1 MKNYNVRIETV
12 SGKSIVMN
20 MSNLE
25 FEVFMQNLDE
35 RSYVDIELSNVER
48 VRIYQRGI
56 TLIDILIYKE
66 E

>member
-1 MKNYNVRIETV
+1 MKSYVVRIETV

-48 VRIYQRGI
+48 VRIYQCGI
-56 TLIDILIYKE
+56 TLIDIFDL
-66 E
+66 

>member
-25 FEVFMQNLDE
+25 LEAFMQNLDG
-35 RSYVDIELSNVER
+35 RSYIDIELSNVER

-56 TLIDILIYKE
+56 TLIDIFDL
-66 E
+66 

>member
-56 TLIDILIYKE
+56 KLIDIFDL
-66 E
+66 

>member
-12 SGKSIVMN
+12 SGKSIAMN

-56 TLIDILIYKE
+56 TLIDIFDL
-66 E
+66 

>member
-1 MKNYNVRIETV
+1 MINYNVRIETV
-12 SGKSIVMN
+12 SRKAIVMN

-56 TLIDILIYKE
+56 TLIDIFDL
-66 E
+66 

>member
-12 SGKSIVMN
+12 IGKSIVMN

-25 FEVFMQNLDE
+25 FEAFMQNLDE

-56 TLIDILIYKE
+56 ALIDIFDL
-66 E
+66 

>member
-56 TLIDILIYKE
+56 TLIDIFDL
-66 E
+66 

>member
-35 RSYVDIELSNVER
+35 HSYVDIELSNVEH

-56 TLIDILIYKE
+56 TLIDIFDL
-66 E
+66 

>member
-12 SGKSIVMN
+12 SGKSIAMN

-35 RSYVDIELSNVER
+35 HSYVDIELSNVER

-56 TLIDILIYKE
+56 TLIDIFDL
-66 E
+66 

>member
-25 FEVFMQNLDE
+25 LEAFMQNLDE
-35 RSYVDIELSNVER
+35 RSYIDIELSNVER

-56 TLIDILIYKE
+56 TLIDIFDL
-66 E
+66 

>member
-12 SGKSIVMN
+12 SGKSIAMN

-25 FEVFMQNLDE
+25 LEAFMQNLDE

-56 TLIDILIYKE
+56 TLIDIFDL
-66 E
+66 

>member
-1 MKNYNVRIETV
+1 MKNYNVRIEMV

-48 VRIYQRGI
+48 VRIYQCGI
-56 TLIDILIYKE
+56 TLIDIFDL
-66 E
+66 

>member
-1 MKNYNVRIETV
+1 MKSYVVRIEMV

-25 FEVFMQNLDE
+25 FEAFMQNLDE

-56 TLIDILIYKE
+56 TLIDIFDL
-66 E
+66 

>member
-35 RSYVDIELSNVER
+35 HSYVDIELSNVER
-48 VRIYQRGI
+48 VRIYQRSI
-56 TLIDILIYKE
+56 TLIDIFDL
-66 E
+66 

>member
-20 MSNLE
+20 MSDLE
-25 FEVFMQNLDE
+25 FEIFMQNLDE

-56 TLIDILIYKE
+56 TLIDIFDL
-66 E
+66 

>member
-20 MSNLE
+20 MSDLE

-35 RSYVDIELSNVER
+35 HSYVDIELSNVER

-56 TLIDILIYKE
+56 TLIDIFDL
-66 E
+66 

>member
-20 MSNLE
+20 MSDLE

-35 RSYVDIELSNVER
+35 HSYIDIELSNVER
-48 VRIYQRGI
+48 VRSYQRGI
-56 TLIDILIYKE
+56 TLIDIFDL
-66 E
+66 

>member
-12 SGKSIVMN
+12 SGKSIAMN

-25 FEVFMQNLDE
+25 FEVFMQNLNE

-56 TLIDILIYKE
+56 TLIDIFDL
-66 E
+66 

>member
-20 MSNLE
+20 MSDLE

-48 VRIYQRGI
+48 VRIYQCGI
-56 TLIDILIYKE
+56 TLIDIFDL
-66 E
+66 

>member
-1 MKNYNVRIETV
+1 MKSYVVQIEMV
-12 SGKSIVMN
+12 NGKSIVTN

-56 TLIDILIYKE
+56 TLIDIFDL
-66 E
+66 

>member
-35 RSYVDIELSNVER
+35 HSYVDIELSNVER
-48 VRIYQRGI
+48 VRIYQCGI
-56 TLIDILIYKE
+56 TLIDIFDL
-66 E
+66 

>member
-1 MKNYNVRIETV
+1 MKNYNVRIEMV

-56 TLIDILIYKE
+56 TLIDIFDL
-66 E
+66 

>member
-35 RSYVDIELSNVER
+35 HSYVDIELSNVER

-56 TLIDILIYKE
+56 TLIDIFDL
-66 E
+66 

>member
-20 MSNLE
+20 MSKLE

>member
-25 FEVFMQNLDE
+25 FEAFMQNLDE

-56 TLIDILIYKE
+56 TLIDIFNL
-66 E
+66 

>member
-25 FEVFMQNLDE
+25 FEVFMQNLNE
-35 RSYVDIELSNVER
+35 RSYVDIELSNVEH

-56 TLIDILIYKE
+56 TLIDIFDL
-66 E
+66 

>member
-20 MSNLE
+20 MSDLE

-35 RSYVDIELSNVER
+35 RPYVDIELSNVER

-56 TLIDILIYKE
+56 TLIDIFDL
-66 E
+66 

>member
-12 SGKSIVMN
+12 SGKSIVTN

-56 TLIDILIYKE
+56 TFIDIFDL
-66 E
+66 

>member
-12 SGKSIVMN
+12 SGNSIVTN

-35 RSYVDIELSNVER
+35 RSYVDVELSNVER

-56 TLIDILIYKE
+56 TLIDIFDL
-66 E
+66 

>member
-12 SGKSIVMN
+12 SGNSIVTNMN
-20 MSNLE
+20 NLE
-25 FEVFMQNLDE
+25 LEVFMQNLDE

-56 TLIDILIYKE
+56 TLIDIFDL
-66 E
+66 

>member
-35 RSYVDIELSNVER
+35 RSYVDVELSNIER

-56 TLIDILIYKE
+56 TLIDIFDL
-66 E
+66 